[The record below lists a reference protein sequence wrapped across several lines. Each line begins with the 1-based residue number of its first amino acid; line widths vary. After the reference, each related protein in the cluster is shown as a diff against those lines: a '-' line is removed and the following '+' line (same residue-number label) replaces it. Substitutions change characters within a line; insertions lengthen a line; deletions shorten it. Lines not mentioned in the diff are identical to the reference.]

1 MAIILSSIQIVV
13 HFYVVFLFLLTYP
26 IKYRLIFVFFIK
38 VSLQIDEISVSLL
51 SISSVSIRLI
61 VQIP

>member
-1 MAIILSSIQIVV
+1 MAIILSSIPIVV
-13 HFYVVFLFLLTYP
+13 DFYVVFLFLLTYP

-38 VSLQIDEISVSLL
+38 VSLQIDEISISLL
-51 SISSVSIRLI
+51 SISSMSIRLI

>member
-13 HFYVVFLFLLTYP
+13 HFYVVFLSLLTYP

-38 VSLQIDEISVSLL
+38 VSLQIDEISISIL
-51 SISSVSIRLI
+51 SISSMSIRLI